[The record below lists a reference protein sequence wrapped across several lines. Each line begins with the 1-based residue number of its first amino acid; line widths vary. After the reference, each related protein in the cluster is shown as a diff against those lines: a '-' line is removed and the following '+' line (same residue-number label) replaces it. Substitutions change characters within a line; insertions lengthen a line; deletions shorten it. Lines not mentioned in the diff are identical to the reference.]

1 VRSPL
6 CGFPSDWY
14 GWMAAPRANEFAAH
28 FCRTTVLAADF
39 DNVGRRSGSAGV
51 LRRRT
56 AVQSAQAGFTMLE
69 MVCVMALAALLAA
82 ILLPRLPGAT
92 SRPRL
97 EAYAVEVAALL
108 KADRN
113 AALWYHGSVAAVVDA
128 RGRTVRS
135 GSSTHVVRVPDDVA
149 FDALL
154 PERCNGKP
162 AFSAIS
168 FFATGMSCGGV
179 IRLMRFGSGFEVRV
193 NWLTGGVDIVPH
205 NIS

>member
-1 VRSPL
+1 
-6 CGFPSDWY
+6 
-14 GWMAAPRANEFAAH
+14 MAAPIANEFVAH
-28 FCRTTVLAADF
+28 FCRKTGLAAEF
-39 DNVGRRSGSAGV
+39 DDLGGLPGTAAA

-56 AVQSAQAGFTMLE
+56 AVESAETGFTMLE
-69 MVCVMALAALLAA
+69 MVCVLAIVALLAA

-113 AALWYHGSVAAVVDA
+113 AALWNRGSVAAVVDA
-128 RGRTVRS
+128 HERTVIS
-135 GSSTHVVRVPDDVA
+135 GSSAHIVQMPNDVK

-154 PERCNGKP
+154 PQRCNGKP
-162 AFSAIS
+162 AFSTIS

-179 IRLMRFGSGFEVRV
+179 IRLTRFGSGFEVRV
-193 NWLTGGVDIVPH
+193 NWLTGGVDIVPQ

>member
-1 VRSPL
+1 MAPPPAVSERRWCNS
-6 CGFPSDWY
+6 
-14 GWMAAPRANEFAAH
+14 MAASSANGFAAH
-28 FCRTTVLAADF
+28 FCRNTGLAA
-39 DNVGRRSGSAGV
+39 
-51 LRRRT
+51 RRT
-56 AVQSAQAGFTMLE
+56 RAESAEAGFTMLE
-69 MVCVMALAALLAA
+69 MVCVLAIAALLAA

-113 AALWYHGSVAAVVDA
+113 AALWHRAPVDAVVDA
-128 RGRTVRS
+128 RARTVRS
-135 GSSTHVVRVPDDVA
+135 GSSAHVVQVPDDVV

-168 FFATGMSCGGV
+168 FFATGMSCGGA
-179 IRLMRFGSGFEVRV
+179 IRLTRLGSGFEVRV
-193 NWLTGGVDIVPH
+193 NWLTGGVDIVPQ

>member
-1 VRSPL
+1 
-6 CGFPSDWY
+6 
-14 GWMAAPRANEFAAH
+14 MAASSANGFAAH
-28 FCRTTVLAADF
+28 FCRNTGLAA
-39 DNVGRRSGSAGV
+39 RSTRAESAE
-51 LRRRT
+51 
-56 AVQSAQAGFTMLE
+56 AGFTMLE
-69 MVCVMALAALLAA
+69 MVCVLAIAALLAA

-113 AALWYHGSVAAVVDA
+113 AALWNRASVDVVVDA

-135 GSSTHVVRVPDDVA
+135 GSSAHVVQLPDDVV

-168 FFATGMSCGGV
+168 FFATGMSCGGA
-179 IRLMRFGSGFEVRV
+179 IRLTRFGTGFEVRV
-193 NWLTGGVDIVPH
+193 NWLTGGVDIVPQ